1 MAFLNQNNF
10 SGTNDIPDYQLPVE
24 AIAQQPIEP
33 RDHARLLVDT
43 GAEALLH
50 HQVRDLPDFVSDGDL
65 IVVNET
71 KVLSARLRGKKS
83 TGGAV
88 EVFLLELEQPSDA
101 DDGASEQDWIAMVR
115 PGSRVAP
122 DTWLNIGSES
132 GDITLRAE
140 VGEHLADGLRR
151 VRLVSSGSDV
161 TAAIGKYGEVPLP
174 PYLKTVLDDPDRY
187 QTVYAS
193 VAGSVAAPTA
203 GLHLTNEVLDRCR
216 ANGAQV
222 SAIDLAVGLGTFR
235 PVTVERLA
243 DHHMHSER
251 YAVSPETM
259 EACRSARR
267 VIAIG
272 TTTVRALESVAVTGK
287 LAGRTDLL
295 ISGRYPWQVVD
306 LLMTNFH
313 QPRSTL
319 LAMIEAFIGP
329 RWREI
334 YALALAEGYR
344 FLSFGDAML
353 LTRAHLS

>member
-1 MAFLNQNNF
+1 MPI
-10 SGTNDIPDYQLPVE
+10 G

-33 RDHARLLVDT
+33 RDHARLLIDT
-43 GAEALLH
+43 GVEPPLH
-50 HQVRDLPDFVSDGDL
+50 RQVIDLPDFVGDGDL

-71 KVLSARLRGKKS
+71 KVLSARLRGRKS

-88 EVFLLELEQPSDA
+88 EVFLLELEQPTDA
-101 DDGASEQDWIAMVR
+101 DAGASEQDWIAMVR

-122 DTWLNIGSES
+122 DTWLNIGPES
-132 GDITLRAE
+132 GDTTLRAA

-161 TAAIGKYGEVPLP
+161 TSAIHRYGEVPLP
-174 PYLKTVLDDPDRY
+174 PYLNTVLDDPDRY

-193 VAGSVAAPTA
+193 VVGSVAAPTA

-216 ANGAQV
+216 AKGAQIA
-222 SAIDLAVGLGTFR
+222 AIDLAVGLGTFR

-259 EACRSARR
+259 EACKSARR

-287 LAGRTDLL
+287 LTGRTDLL

-334 YALALAEGYR
+334 YAMALAEGYR

-353 LTRAHLS
+353 LTRANSA